1 MQTATVA
8 GTPATDYLEEGGF
21 DEEAKLLK
29 RLDAAP
35 AMWGIRTRQGVLLP
49 LASRTKSGAISK
61 YVGTFGKAEPAWSER
76 QRVWKIYRERYGC
89 RAVRIRLTEAD

>member
-29 RLDAAP
+29 RFGAAP
-35 AMWGIRTRQGVLLP
+35 VMWGIRTRSGRLLMH
-49 LASRTKSGAISK
+49 ASRTRRGAIAKFVDPS
-61 YVGTFGKAEPAWSER
+61 GTQEADWRKRHWR
-76 QRVWKIYRERYGC
+76 IVRDKYGC
-89 RAVRIRLTEAD
+89 RAVRIRIVEAD